1 MTIVDAAEPSQSGPP
16 VVIPV
21 AADGVQRATITLDSY
36 SYTPNHLIVEAGK
49 PVELTLTSVTTIDP
63 AQFYHQR
70 PGGKP
75 IRRTGCE
82 CRQDGHHE
90 IYTDSAWHIS
100 HLLRQTSLAVAQ
112 PSRQRDGREAGSAI
126 GVATSIETSK
136 QELLRDL
143 LKQVSR
149 LFYTTLVVVPA
160 DVRDQVSLGYL
171 FARAADTIADT
182 ELIDRPRRL
191 DLLGQ
196 LKAQFVSDQIA
207 WAQVREIQQAVGP
220 IQQNSAE
227 RILLERLEDCFRL
240 FQTFSPDDRRRV
252 QRLMTTLTQGME
264 MDLAVFPGTSAE
276 DLTVLKTL
284 DDLDRYTYYVAG
296 CVGEFWTDLMC
307 AHRKALASWKVREMS
322 EVGVRFGKGLQLT
335 NIVKDIAHDLQ
346 KGRCYVPAPMLA
358 EAGLTARDLLDQRNR
373 PRFQPVLSKL
383 VRMAVEHL
391 DQGWLYTMAIPR
403 FETRLRLSCMW
414 PILSAGESLKLV
426 MNSPDLLNP
435 AVKVKIPRSKVYQ
448 IMALTTFTGACG
460 YVGTAY
466 WGRLRKQII

>member
-1 MTIVDAAEPSQSGPP
+1 
-16 VVIPV
+16 
-21 AADGVQRATITLDSY
+21 
-36 SYTPNHLIVEAGK
+36 
-49 PVELTLTSVTTIDP
+49 
-63 AQFYHQR
+63 
-70 PGGKP
+70 
-75 IRRTGCE
+75 
-82 CRQDGHHE
+82 
-90 IYTDSAWHIS
+90 
-100 HLLRQTSLAVAQ
+100 
-112 PSRQRDGREAGSAI
+112 
-126 GVATSIETSK
+126 
-136 QELLRDL
+136 LLRDL

-160 DVRDQVSLGYL
+160 DVRDQVSLAYL

-191 DLLGQ
+191 DLLSQ

-227 RILLERLEDCFRL
+227 RVLIERLEDCFRL

-264 MDLAVFPGTSAE
+264 MDLVVFPGTSAV
-276 DLTVLKTL
+276 DLTALKTL

-307 AHRKALASWKVREMS
+307 AHRKALGSWKVRDMS
-322 EVGVRFGKGLQLT
+322 EVGVKFGKGLQLT
-335 NIVKDIAHDLQ
+335 NIVKDIAHDLR
-346 KGRCYVPAPMLA
+346 KGRCYVPAPMLD
-358 EAGLTARDLLDQRNR
+358 EAGLNARDLLDQRNR
-373 PRFQPVLSKL
+373 ARFQPVLSKL

-391 DQGWLYTMAIPR
+391 DQGWLYAMAIPR
-403 FETRLRLSCMW
+403 SETRLRLSCMW

-426 MNSPDLLNP
+426 SSSPDLLNP

>member
-1 MTIVDAAEPSQSGPP
+1 
-16 VVIPV
+16 
-21 AADGVQRATITLDSY
+21 
-36 SYTPNHLIVEAGK
+36 
-49 PVELTLTSVTTIDP
+49 
-63 AQFYHQR
+63 
-70 PGGKP
+70 
-75 IRRTGCE
+75 
-82 CRQDGHHE
+82 
-90 IYTDSAWHIS
+90 
-100 HLLRQTSLAVAQ
+100 
-112 PSRQRDGREAGSAI
+112 
-126 GVATSIETSK
+126 VATSVETFK

-160 DVRDQVSLGYL
+160 DVRDQVSLAYL

-196 LKAQFVSDQIA
+196 LKAQFVSDQLTWTQI
-207 WAQVREIQQAVGP
+207 REIQQAVAP
-220 IQQNSAE
+220 IQQDSAE
-227 RILLERLEDCFRL
+227 RILLERLEDCFKL
-240 FQTFSPDDRRRV
+240 FQTFSPDDRRRI
-252 QRLMTTLTQGME
+252 QRLMSTLTQGME
-264 MDLAVFPGTSAE
+264 MDLVVFHGTTAE

-307 AHRKALASWKVREMS
+307 AHRTALASWKVREMS

-346 KGRCYVPAPMLA
+346 RGRCYVPAPMLA
-358 EAGLTARDLLDQRNR
+358 EAGLTGRDLLDQRNR
-373 PRFQPVLSKL
+373 ARFQPALSKL
-383 VRMAVEHL
+383 IRMAVEHL
-391 DQGWLYTMAIPR
+391 DQGWLYAMAVPR
-403 FETRLRLSCMW
+403 YETRLRLSCMW

-435 AVKVKIPRSKVYQ
+435 AVKVKIPRSQVYQ
-448 IMALTTFTGACG
+448 IMALTTGTFACG

-466 WGRLRKQII
+466 WGRLRKQIV

>member
-1 MTIVDAAEPSQSGPP
+1 M
-16 VVIPV
+16 
-21 AADGVQRATITLDSY
+21 
-36 SYTPNHLIVEAGK
+36 
-49 PVELTLTSVTTIDP
+49 
-63 AQFYHQR
+63 
-70 PGGKP
+70 
-75 IRRTGCE
+75 
-82 CRQDGHHE
+82 
-90 IYTDSAWHIS
+90 
-100 HLLRQTSLAVAQ
+100 
-112 PSRQRDGREAGSAI
+112 
-126 GVATSIETSK
+126 
-136 QELLRDL
+136 
-143 LKQVSR
+143 
-149 LFYTTLVVVPA
+149 VPE
-160 DVRDQVSLGYL
+160 DVRNQVSLAYL

-196 LKAQFVSDQIA
+196 LKAQFARDQIA

-227 RILLERLEDCFRL
+227 RILLERLEDCLKL
-240 FQTFSPDDRRRV
+240 FQTFSSDDRHRI

-264 MDLAVFPGTSAE
+264 MDLAVFHGTSAG
-276 DLTVLKTL
+276 DLTVLKTF

-307 AHRKALASWKVREMS
+307 AHRKALSSWKVREMS

-335 NIVKDIAHDLQ
+335 NIVKDVAHDLQ

-358 EAGLTARDLLDQRNR
+358 EAGLTGHDLLDQQNR
-373 PRFQPVLSKL
+373 ARFQPVLNKL

-391 DQGWLYTMAIPR
+391 DQGWLYAMAIPR
-403 FETRLRLSCMW
+403 SETRLRLSCMW

-426 MNSPDLLNP
+426 MTSPDLLNP
-435 AVKVKIPRSKVYQ
+435 DVKVKIPRSKVNQ
-448 IMALTTFTGACG
+448 IIALTTFTGACS

>member
-1 MTIVDAAEPSQSGPP
+1 
-16 VVIPV
+16 
-21 AADGVQRATITLDSY
+21 
-36 SYTPNHLIVEAGK
+36 
-49 PVELTLTSVTTIDP
+49 
-63 AQFYHQR
+63 
-70 PGGKP
+70 
-75 IRRTGCE
+75 
-82 CRQDGHHE
+82 
-90 IYTDSAWHIS
+90 
-100 HLLRQTSLAVAQ
+100 
-112 PSRQRDGREAGSAI
+112 
-126 GVATSIETSK
+126 VATSIEPSK

-160 DVRDQVSLGYL
+160 DVRDQVTLAYL

-207 WAQVREIQQAVGP
+207 WTQVREIQQAVAP
-220 IQQNSAE
+220 IQLNSAE
-227 RILLERLEDCFRL
+227 RTLLERLEDCFKF
-240 FQTFSPDDRRRV
+240 FQTFSPDDRHRV
-252 QRLMTTLTQGME
+252 QRLMTTLMQGME

-307 AHRKALASWKVREMS
+307 AHRKALVSWKVREMS

-335 NIVKDIAHDLQ
+335 NIVKDVAHDLQ

-358 EAGLTARDLLDQRNR
+358 EAGLTGRDLLDQRNR
-373 PRFQPVLSKL
+373 ARFQPVLSKL

-391 DQGWLYTMAIPR
+391 DQGWLYAMAIPR
-403 FETRLRLSCMW
+403 YETRLRLSCMW

-426 MNSPDLLNP
+426 MTSPDLLNP

-448 IMALTTFTGACG
+448 IIALTTFTGACG
-460 YVGTAY
+460 YTGTAY
-466 WGRLRKQII
+466 WGRLRKQIV

>member
-1 MTIVDAAEPSQSGPP
+1 M
-16 VVIPV
+16 
-21 AADGVQRATITLDSY
+21 
-36 SYTPNHLIVEAGK
+36 
-49 PVELTLTSVTTIDP
+49 
-63 AQFYHQR
+63 
-70 PGGKP
+70 
-75 IRRTGCE
+75 
-82 CRQDGHHE
+82 
-90 IYTDSAWHIS
+90 
-100 HLLRQTSLAVAQ
+100 
-112 PSRQRDGREAGSAI
+112 
-126 GVATSIETSK
+126 
-136 QELLRDL
+136 
-143 LKQVSR
+143 SR

-160 DVRDQVSLGYL
+160 DVRDQVSLAYL
-171 FARAADTIADT
+171 FARAADTITDT

-191 DLLGQ
+191 DLLSQ

-227 RILLERLEDCFRL
+227 RVLLERLEDCFRL
-240 FQTFSPDDRRRV
+240 FQTFAPDDRRRV

-264 MDLAVFPGTSAE
+264 MDLTVFPGMSAV
-276 DLTVLKTL
+276 DLTALKTL

-296 CVGEFWTDLMC
+296 CVGEFWTDMMC
-307 AHRKALASWKVREMS
+307 AHRKALTSWKVRDMS
-322 EVGVRFGKGLQLT
+322 ELGVRFGRGLQLT

-358 EAGLTARDLLDQRNR
+358 EAGLTARDLLDQRSR
-373 PRFQPVLSKL
+373 PRFQPVLNQL
-383 VRMAVEHL
+383 VRLAVGHL

-403 FETRLRLSCMW
+403 HETRLRLSCMW

-448 IMALTTFTGACG
+448 IMALTTLTGACG